1 MQNGMEKLQKRK
13 IAVEKISKILDDIKE
28 DKPNAIDRFLKE
40 IQQLV
45 LSFGMKV
52 CGGHIEDAQDT
63 MQEVLIEFFRGARRF
78 KFNNPKAL
86 TVWLYKVAKN
96 ACLMSRRKEKYE
108 PKDIF
113 SFDSPIPKDQNE
125 EKRHEI
131 PDWSKIPDRAVLER
145 ENQDIIQKA
154 LLQVPFDYRLV
165 LVLRDMEGLST
176 KEVSKVVGISD
187 ANVKVRLHRARLLMR
202 NALSKYLD
210 SIYKKGEEVE
220 KEAQL

>member
-1 MQNGMEKLQKRK
+1 MEKLQKRK
-13 IAVEKISKILDDIKE
+13 IAAEKISKILDDIKD
-28 DKPNAIDRFLKE
+28 DKPNTIDQFLKE

-52 CGGHIEDAQDT
+52 CGRHLEDAQDT
-63 MQEVLIEFFRGARRF
+63 MQEVLIEFFRGARRL

-96 ACLMSRRKEKYE
+96 ACLMSRRKRKYE
-108 PKDIF
+108 PKDTL
-113 SFDSPIPKDQNE
+113 SFDSPIPKGKNE
-125 EKRHEI
+125 ERKRQEI
-131 PDWSKIPDRAVLER
+131 PDWSRIPDRAVLER
-145 ENQDIIQKA
+145 ENQNIIQKA
-154 LLQVPFDYRLV
+154 LLEVPFDYRLV

-176 KEVSKVVGISD
+176 KEVSKVVGISE

-202 NALSKYLD
+202 NALSKYLN

-220 KEAQL
+220 KETQL